1 MSDTVENDRNS
12 AAVLLPQARKALAA
26 RDGRQALELVNQI
39 LEEEESCVDAW
50 LIAMKSF
57 QLILPVDAYQS
68 ANELG
73 CAEAAIHYAPKTR
86 KYRVRK
92 EVYLFLMTK
101 ILDVLR
107 QDEKVLKD
115 ARGLLDWYQ
124 RVKYFDAAGAPKKL
138 IEHDKPVRDAV
149 KASYVYCQELFEFIP
164 DSFLK
169 RNKECNVKASE
180 VAAQWARTWGY
191 MEMRYELYGRHL
203 TEDYVR
209 EGLTQYARFLRAVRN
224 REEILTKE
232 VTFNIYH
239 MDQMPF
245 LQ

>member
-1 MSDTVENDRNS
+1 MSDTVETVRN
-12 AAVLLPQARKALAA
+12 AGTPLLKQAREALEAHEGQ
-26 RDGRQALELVNQI
+26 RALELVNQI
-39 LEEEESCVDAW
+39 LEEDETCVDAW

-57 QLILPVDAYQS
+57 QLILPVDAYKS
-68 ANELG
+68 ENELG
-73 CAEAAIHYAPKTR
+73 CAEAAIHYAPKNR

-107 QDEKVLKD
+107 QDEKVLRE
-115 ARGLLDWYQ
+115 ARSLLDWYQ
-124 RVKYFDAAGAPKKL
+124 RVRYFDEEGAPKKL

-149 KASYVYCQELFEFIP
+149 KASYVYCREVFGFIP

-169 RNKECNVKASE
+169 KNMECNRKAAE

-203 TEDYVR
+203 TEDYVK
-209 EGLTQYARFLRAVRN
+209 EGLAQYARFLRAVKN
-224 REEILTKE
+224 KEEILAKE

-239 MDQMPF
+239 IDQLQF